1 MVPVKL
7 ISKTITIEYVL
18 KMNMVKKKEKEKFL
32 YKEKKNKIEKVGLEE
47 CQGIKK
53 KINKK
58 NRANKK
64 KLIYNKPTTSS
75 RQKKNNEKILD
86 VNGKSLSQLILSR

>member
-53 KINKK
+53 K
-58 NRANKK
+58 
-64 KLIYNKPTTSS
+64 
-75 RQKKNNEKILD
+75 
-86 VNGKSLSQLILSR
+86 

>member
-32 YKEKKNKIEKVGLEE
+32 YKEKKKNKIEKVGLEE

-58 NRANKK
+58 KPGKQEKAN
-64 KLIYNKPTTSS
+64 L
-75 RQKKNNEKILD
+75 Q
-86 VNGKSLSQLILSR
+86 

>member
-18 KMNMVKKKEKEKFL
+18 KMNMVKRKTRKSF
-32 YKEKKNKIEKVGLEE
+32 YIRKKNKIEKVGLEE
-47 CQGIKK
+47 CQEIKK
-53 KINKK
+53 KKKK

-64 KLIYNKPTTSS
+64 S
-75 RQKKNNEKILD
+75 
-86 VNGKSLSQLILSR
+86 

>member
-47 CQGIKK
+47 CQEIK

-58 NRANKK
+58 TGQTR
-64 KLIYNKPTTSS
+64 
-75 RQKKNNEKILD
+75 
-86 VNGKSLSQLILSR
+86 KS

>member
-18 KMNMVKKKEKEKFL
+18 KMNMVK
-32 YKEKKNKIEKVGLEE
+32 KIEKVGLEE